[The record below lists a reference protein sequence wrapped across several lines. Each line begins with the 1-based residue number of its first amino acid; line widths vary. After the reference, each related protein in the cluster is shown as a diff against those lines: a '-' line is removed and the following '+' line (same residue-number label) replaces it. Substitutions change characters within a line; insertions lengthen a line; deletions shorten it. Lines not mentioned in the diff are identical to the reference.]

1 MQRMRITYIRHKDSY
16 LYLLV

>member
-1 MQRMRITYIRHKDSY
+1 MQRITYIRHKDSY